1 MHARRAVLGPADVQ
15 PTRIQLHL
23 RPLQIAQL
31 GRPQAVAIADQDH
44 GCVPMAV
51 AAGLPG
57 GRHQAL
63 DLRRRQVLA
72 GAKRGIY
79 SGWWRPGA
87 PAVFPNILPAF
98 RTNWRINVL
107 FLSSVNRKLV
117 SMANPGPK

>member
-1 MHARRAVLGPADVQ
+1 LVALHWVDTRRAVLRPADVEAAGG
-15 PTRIQLHL
+15 QLDL

-63 DLRRRQVLA
+63 DLGRRQVLA
-72 GAKRGIY
+72 SANLGIY
-79 SGWWRPGA
+79 SGWCRC
-87 PAVFPNILPAF
+87 VFPRYLARVRTQLANYHTFLP
-98 RTNWRINVL
+98 
-107 FLSSVNRKLV
+107 
-117 SMANPGPK
+117 